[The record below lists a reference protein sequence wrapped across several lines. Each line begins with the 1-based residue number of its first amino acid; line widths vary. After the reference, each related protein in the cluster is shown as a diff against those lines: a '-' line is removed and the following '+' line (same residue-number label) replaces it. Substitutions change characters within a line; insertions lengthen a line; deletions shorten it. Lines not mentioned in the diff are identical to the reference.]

1 MASTEIQP
9 TKSTNNRIKNYNNK
23 QKFKKISNN
32 AWLIA
37 TKLLNNSKKKQL
49 LNRTKVTTAFHNINC

>member
-23 QKFKKISNN
+23 QNKKN
-32 AWLIA
+32 
-37 TKLLNNSKKKQL
+37 KKGTM
-49 LNRTKVTTAFHNINC
+49 RG